1 MTNYR
6 EILRLDSIG
15 LNKTEIAASCGCS
28 RNTVASTLKR
38 AVECGLSWPL
48 PMDMSDQ
55 QLAGILYPSAAGKPE
70 YRMPDYEYVY
80 REMQRKGVTLNLL
93 WLEYV
98 EKCRLSGDVPYQSTQ
113 FNKYYGEYVAKH
125 SATMHLNHK
134 PGEIMQ
140 VDWAGDTAE
149 VIDNITGE
157 ILDVYVFVAVLPYSG
172 YGYVEGF
179 FSMNQECWTAAHVNA
194 FRYFGGVT
202 RILQC
207 DNLKTGVEK
216 HSRNE
221 VTLNKSYQE
230 LKVILLLQNYPRHLP
245 GTAQAKSKIWTLP
258 PRSITT
264 PPSSLV
270 GCVLLRTRPWWR
282 APWASSPPSSWQ
294 RCATGSSCR

>member
-38 AVECGLSWPL
+38 AAECELSWPL
-48 PMDMSDQ
+48 PADMSNQ
-55 QLAGILYPSAAGKPE
+55 QLAGILYPSVTGKPE
-70 YRMPDYEYVY
+70 YRIPDYEYVY

-113 FNKYYGEYVAKH
+113 FNKYYGEYVDRH
-125 SATMHLNHK
+125 SVTMHLNHK

-179 FSMNQECWTAAHVNA
+179 FSMNQECWTAAHVNT

-207 DNLKTGVEK
+207 DNLKTGVER
-216 HSRNE
+216 HSRSE

-230 LKVILLLQNYPRHLP
+230 LAEHYNAAVILCPNNLQHFGFESSKCKSQIRLL
-245 GTAQAKSKIWTLP
+245 
-258 PRSITT
+258 
-264 PPSSLV
+264 
-270 GCVLLRTRPWWR
+270 
-282 APWASSPPSSWQ
+282 
-294 RCATGSSCR
+294 

>member
-15 LNKTEIAASCGCS
+15 LNKTEIATSCGCS
-28 RNTVASTLKR
+28 RNTVSGALKR
-38 AVECGLSWPL
+38 AEECGLSWPL
-48 PMDMSDQ
+48 PADMSDQ
-55 QLAGILYPSAAGKPE
+55 QLARILYPSITGKPE
-70 YRMPDYEYVY
+70 YKMPDYEYVY

-98 EKCRLSGDVPYQSTQ
+98 ERCRQSGDVPYQSTQ

-140 VDWAGDTAE
+140 VDWAGDAAE

-179 FSMNQECWTAAHVNA
+179 FSMNQEFATASSMIPTALSWKARNPCASARASRKTIKAPSAHRA
-194 FRYFGGVT
+194 
-202 RILQC
+202 
-207 DNLKTGVEK
+207 
-216 HSRNE
+216 
-221 VTLNKSYQE
+221 
-230 LKVILLLQNYPRHLP
+230 LP
-245 GTAQAKSKIWTLP
+245 GSGVYRFVFSRKADALTRKRKATQCAAFPPNLATALMSLPSVALSSAASKSIFMV
-258 PRSITT
+258 T
-264 PPSSLV
+264 PCSPFV
-270 GCVLLRTRPWWR
+270 NIQRRGR
-282 APWASSPPSSWQ
+282 AAQS
-294 RCATGSSCR
+294 RR